1 MLPDIDCVGC
11 GACANACLE
20 NCLYMVA
27 DKNGFLHYEIQKDN
41 CINCGACERACP
53 VINKNTKEKEPI
65 SAYAVYSKNDNVR
78 ISSSSGGLF
87 YTLAKQIIE
96 NDGVVYGAAFDE
108 TLYLCHKAVDS
119 VEDLYLLQG
128 SKYIQSDTKLC
139 FREIKKHLTENR
151 TILFCGTPCQVE
163 GLLCY
168 LRKPYENLFTID
180 FICHGVPSPKAWQ
193 EYIKYQEKAFSSK
206 VCSASF
212 RDKANGWL
220 SFSSKIKFANKAE
233 YLETHNEDAY
243 MKAFLQNISLRKSC
257 YHCRFK
263 NVNRNSDIT
272 IGDLWGIKDILPNI
286 TDDKGVSVAFVQSE
300 KGRLLL
306 EQIKDCLW
314 LQEISSDSAIANNSA
329 MVKSV
334 YEHNFRDYFFYNL
347 GKQNFQSLVE
357 DCLNPSYYVRFKRKK
372 HQFRKHKAKRL

>member
-1 MLPDIDCVGC
+1 MLPDIDCAGC
-11 GACANACLE
+11 GACANACPE

-27 DKNGFLHYEIQKDN
+27 DKDGFLYHKIQKDI
-41 CINCGACERACP
+41 CVDCGACERACP
-53 VINKNTKEKEPI
+53 IINKKLKEKE
-65 SAYAVYSKNDNVR
+65 SVQSYAVYAQNDDVR

-87 YTLAKQIIE
+87 YTAAKYVIE
-96 NDGVVYGAAFDE
+96 NGGIVYGAAFDE
-108 TLYLCHKAVDS
+108 NLYLTHKAVDS
-119 VEDLYLLQG
+119 VENLSLLQG

-139 FREIKKHLTENR
+139 FREIKKHLATNR
-151 TILFCGTPCQVE
+151 PVLFCGTPCQVD

-168 LRKPYENLFTID
+168 LKKPYENLFTID

-193 EYIKYQEKAFSSK
+193 EYIKHQEKAFSSK
-206 VCSASF
+206 ACSASF
-212 RDKANGWL
+212 RDKSNGWL
-220 SFSSKIKFANKAE
+220 SFSSELKFANKTE
-233 YLETHNEDAY
+233 YLEVHDKDAY

-257 YHCRFK
+257 YQCRFK

-272 IGDLWGIKDILPNI
+272 MGDLWGIKSILPHI

-300 KGRLLL
+300 KGRYLL
-306 EQIKDCLW
+306 EQIKGCLW

-334 YEHNFRDYFFYNL
+334 CEHNFRDYFFDNL

-357 DCLNPSYYVRFKRKK
+357 DCLNPSYYVRLKRKLCK
-372 HQFRKHKAKRL
+372 LKAK

>member
-11 GACANACLE
+11 GACANVCPK
-20 NCLYMVA
+20 NCLHMVA

-41 CINCGACERACP
+41 CIDCGACERTCP

-87 YTLAKQIIE
+87 YTFAKRIIE
-96 NDGVVYGAAFDE
+96 NGGVVYGAAFDE
-108 TLYLCHKAVDS
+108 NLYLCHKAVDS
-119 VEDLYLLQG
+119 IGDLHLIQG

-139 FREIKKHLTENR
+139 FREIKKYLTTNR
-151 TILFCGTPCQVE
+151 PVLFCGTPCQVE

-206 VCSASF
+206 ACSASF
-212 RDKANGWL
+212 RDKTNGWL
-220 SFSSKIKFANKAE
+220 SFSSKMKFVNNAE
-233 YLETHNEDAY
+233 YLEVHNKDAY

-272 IGDLWGIKDILPNI
+272 MGDLWGIKDILPNVA
-286 TDDKGVSVAFVQSE
+286 DDKGVSVAFVQSE
-300 KGRLLL
+300 QGKYLL

-314 LQEISSDSAIANNSA
+314 LQEISSDLAIANNSA

-334 YEHNFRDYFFYNL
+334 YEHNFRDYFFNNL
-347 GKQNFQSLVE
+347 GKQNFHSLVE
-357 DCLNPSYYVRFKRKK
+357 SCLNPSYYVRLKRKLCEL
-372 HQFRKHKAKRL
+372 KAK